1 MVDFE
6 SAYNGILGRPALA
19 KFLIATHYGYQSLK
33 MPRPKGVI
41 TVRGDQKMAYVC
53 DRKSLELV
61 DELPTRE
68 ANPSTVQVMHS
79 RPKMTPK
86 PSDQTKEVPLD
97 KGASPDS
104 AKSPPGSGNADSSTR
119 KILVRARLNPK

>member
-1 MVDFE
+1 
-6 SAYNGILGRPALA
+6 
-19 KFLIATHYGYQSLK
+19 
-33 MPRPKGVI
+33 
-41 TVRGDQKMAYVC
+41 MAYVC

-68 ANPSTVQVMHS
+68 ANPSTVQFKHS

-86 PSDQTKEVPLD
+86 PSDQTREVPLD

-104 AKSPPGSGNADSSTR
+104 AKSLPGPENAGPPAR
-119 KILVRARLNPK
+119 KVLVGARLDPK

>member
-1 MVDFE
+1 
-6 SAYNGILGRPALA
+6 
-19 KFLIATHYGYQSLK
+19 
-33 MPRPKGVI
+33 
-41 TVRGDQKMAYVC
+41 MAYAC

-68 ANPSTVQVMHS
+68 TDPSAMQVKHS

-97 KGASPDS
+97 KGVSPES
-104 AKSPPGSGNADSSTR
+104 AKLPHGSGNTDVSTQ
-119 KILVRARLNPK
+119 KVLVVAGLNLK

>member
-1 MVDFE
+1 
-6 SAYNGILGRPALA
+6 
-19 KFLIATHYGYQSLK
+19 
-33 MPRPKGVI
+33 
-41 TVRGDQKMAYVC
+41 MAYAC

-68 ANPSTVQVMHS
+68 TDPSVIQVKHS

-97 KGASPDS
+97 KGVSLES
-104 AKSPPGSGNADSSTR
+104 AKSPHGSGNTNVSTQ
-119 KILVRARLNPK
+119 KVLIGAGLNLK

>member
-6 SAYNGILGRPALA
+6 TAYNGILGCPALA

-33 MPRPKGVI
+33 MPGPKGVI
-41 TVRGDQKMAYVC
+41 MVRGDRKMAYAC

-68 ANPSTVQVMHS
+68 TDSSAMQVKHS

-97 KGASPDS
+97 RGVSPENT
-104 AKSPPGSGNADSSTR
+104 KSTRGSGNTDISTR
-119 KILVRARLNPK
+119 KVLVGAGLNLK